1 MRSYFTSGTNIDLER
16 FRESPIGRLVPI
28 RVEQGGQT
36 LEHWAFEPEVLPEQ
50 IDLKPETFSA
60 IESAA
65 MAIGQLE
72 GMASQLEA
80 PYMITR
86 PTIRRE
92 AVSTSALEGTF
103 STLEDLFAVGL
114 GEAPPESQA
123 VVEVA
128 NYVEAAETGV
138 REIGTR
144 PVSFNLICE
153 LHRILLDGTEHE
165 HSSGELRRRQVA
177 IGQRG
182 ALITEARFVPPP
194 PGPGLEALFSDWEK
208 WNYRQ
213 DALPLLAR
221 IAVSHYQFETIHPF
235 IDGNGRIGRLIAIL
249 LLIDLGPLTD
259 HYMVLSPYFE
269 ARRDRYV
276 ELLSATTVT
285 GDFDPWVRLFVD
297 AVHAEAVAAR
307 QRIASLLEYRE
318 ETINRLRQAGLKGT
332 IIEVAEQIIGNPVT
346 TSTSMAK
353 RFNVKYQTA
362 NRIIGRL
369 VKDGILVEA
378 TGRSYGR
385 IFVAREVLR
394 RLRLGP

>member
-1 MRSYFTSGTNIDLER
+1 
-16 FRESPIGRLVPI
+16 
-28 RVEQGGQT
+28 
-36 LEHWAFEPEVLPEQ
+36 
-50 IDLKPETFSA
+50 
-60 IESAA
+60 
-65 MAIGQLE
+65 MAVGQLE
-72 GMASQLEA
+72 GMASQLES

-114 GEAPPESQA
+114 EESLPESQA
-123 VVEVA
+123 LVEVA
-128 NYVEAAETGV
+128 IYVAAAEKGV
-138 REIGTR
+138 IEIATR
-144 PVSFNLICE
+144 PVTFNLICE
-153 LHRILLDGTEHE
+153 LHRILLQGTEHE
-165 HSSGELRRRQVA
+165 QSSGELRRRQVA
-177 IGQRG
+177 IGHRG

-194 PGPGLEALFSDWEK
+194 PGPGLEALFIDWER
-208 WNYRQ
+208 WNYRE

-235 IDGNGRIGRLIAIL
+235 VDGNGRLGRLIAIL
-249 LLIDLGPLTD
+249 LMIDLGPLTD

-285 GDFDPWVRLFVD
+285 GDFDPWVHFFVD
-297 AVHAEAVAAR
+297 AVGAEAVAAR

-318 ETINRLRQAGLKGT
+318 EVISRLRQAGLKGT

-346 TSTSMAK
+346 TATSMAR
-353 RFNVKYQTA
+353 RFGVEYQTA
-362 NRIIGRL
+362 NRVIDRL
-369 VKDGILVEA
+369 VREGILGEA
-378 TGRSYGR
+378 TGRNYGR